1 VPTLTSGDAG
11 GIVGPRQIKG
21 AIISSE
27 LVEADDWAGYFELL
41 GHETERRWAAVDG
54 DTGGFAEIAAAVLA
68 DVPMPVGFDSATLL
82 ADVVARRDLPT
93 QEDPRAGFGEPPLTL
108 FRGNEFFVSALYW
121 LDGTTTIHQHSF
133 SGAFRVLS
141 GSSLHMP
148 YDFDVREA
156 LSDRLKLGALD
167 MHAPEILRCGDI
179 RAIHYGDEFIHS
191 LFHLERPSVTAVIRT
206 YGDGSPQP
214 VYLRPGLSLDPF
226 LRDNSMA
233 RRFQSL
239 LSLQAIDPGAA
250 RRAAQAFIEDEDLWA
265 GFLLLMRWTDRVDR
279 GQSLFDLV
287 AVMQRRHGEVMQDL
301 GTALVEYRRE
311 FSIGMRRRTLR
322 DPEQRLFLA
331 LLLNLPDVNSIQSVL
346 RQIYPEREP
355 GDVLADW
362 VTDLSHP
369 QNKEMSGISLSAD
382 SVAQLT
388 GALRACDPKALHAIS
403 TSMSPPELLSPLF
416 N

>member
-1 VPTLTSGDAG
+1 
-11 GIVGPRQIKG
+11 VGPRQIKG

-54 DTGGFAEIAAAVLA
+54 DKGGFAEIAAAVLA

-191 LFHLERPSVTAVIRT
+191 LFHLERFGHGGHP
-206 YGDGSPQP
+206 
-214 VYLRPGLSLDPF
+214 
-226 LRDNSMA
+226 
-233 RRFQSL
+233 
-239 LSLQAIDPGAA
+239 
-250 RRAAQAFIEDEDLWA
+250 DL
-265 GFLLLMRWTDRVDR
+265 
-279 GQSLFDLV
+279 
-287 AVMQRRHGEVMQDL
+287 
-301 GTALVEYRRE
+301 
-311 FSIGMRRRTLR
+311 RRRIPPTR
-322 DPEQRLFLA
+322 
-331 LLLNLPDVNSIQSVL
+331 
-346 RQIYPEREP
+346 
-355 GDVLADW
+355 
-362 VTDLSHP
+362 
-369 QNKEMSGISLSAD
+369 LSATG
-382 SVAQLT
+382 SFSRPVSSGQLDGQAVPILAELAGDRSRSGPT
-388 GALRACDPKALHAIS
+388 SGAGLHRR
-403 TSMSPPELLSPLF
+403 
-416 N
+416 